1 MILHEVANGIGDN
14 VPKVVLSGEAQDGTY
29 EIASLLMKAVN
40 WLLSLVGLENNTT
53 LFTIFYAALV
63 FFVAWGVGYIVQWIV
78 VLLARK
84 IGNHWHS
91 AVYGHMIDEHLFT
104 KASRIIPP
112 IVFLILIQF
121 TLTGRV
127 TLATWLTRITWV
139 YVCYIFADT
148 LCLVI
153 NVTWRHI
160 NERANKRNL
169 PLNGLAE
176 LVKGLVWIV
185 AVIVILAILVN
196 KSPGSLLA
204 GLGAFAAVLM
214 LVFKDSILGVVAG
227 VQLSENDSLHVGDW
241 IKVGDANGTVTEVS
255 LTAVKILNW
264 DKTTTTLPPY
274 NLVSNGFTNYRTMQ
288 VSNTRRIQRS
298 YMIDAD
304 SVVPCDEALL
314 QEFSK
319 IPFMKDWIDRK
330 LQQRK
335 EGKEQNA
342 GNPDGLADGTLDT
355 NLGVFRAYLKMWLDS
370 NPNIARG
377 NDADGS
383 ANTCFVTTLPQTPS
397 GIPLQ
402 VYCFTSTSAWTNYEA
417 IMAQVFEHIAVMLF
431 RFHLYT
437 YESPSGRDTI
447 IDGFIC
453 PGKNP
458 DVVFGMPYPFFRA
471 SGTPGNPCYP
481 VQQSASP
488 QPQAMEPSSG
498 APAAPDPTATPAEA
512 AHVAAA
518 SPATGAHP
526 AAPAA
531 PDR

>member
-1 MILHEVANGIGDN
+1 MIPLEVEKAAEDL
-14 VPKVVLSGEAQDGTY
+14 PKVVLSGDAQDSSF
-29 EIASLLMKAVN
+29 EIASILMKTVH
-40 WLLSLVGLENNTT
+40 WLLSLVGLENNST
-53 LFTIFYAALV
+53 LFTIIYAALV
-63 FFVAWGVGYIVQWIV
+63 FLVAWCVGYVVRWIV
-78 VLLARK
+78 VLVAQKLSA
-84 IGNHWHS
+84 HWHS
-91 AVYGHMIDEHLFT
+91 VVYGYMMEEKLFT

-121 TLTGRV
+121 TLTSKV
-127 TLATWLTRITWV
+127 SLSTWLTRISWV
-139 YVCYIFADT
+139 YVCFILADT
-148 LCLVI
+148 ICLIVNI
-153 NVTWRHI
+153 SWRHI

-169 PLNGLAE
+169 PLSGLAE
-176 LVKGLVWIV
+176 LVKGAIWII
-185 AVIVILAILVN
+185 AIIVILAILVN
-196 KSPGSLLA
+196 KSPASLFA

-255 LTAVKILNW
+255 LTAVKVLNW

-314 QEFSK
+314 EEFSK
-319 IPFMKDWIDRK
+319 IPFMKEWIDKK
-330 LQQRK
+330 LEQRK
-335 EGKEQNA
+335 AGKEQNA
-342 GNPDGLADGTLDT
+342 GNPDGLVDGTLDT
-355 NLGVFRAYLKMWLDS
+355 NLGVFRAYLKMWLDA
-370 NPNIARG
+370 NPNIAQG
-377 NDADGS
+377 NDVDGG
-383 ANTCFVTTLPQTPS
+383 ANTCFVTTLPQTAS

-458 DVVFGMPYPFFRA
+458 DVVFGMPYPFFR
-471 SGTPGNPCYP
+471 STGTPGNPCYP
-481 VQQSASP
+481 VQMSASP
-488 QPQAMEPSSG
+488 QPQAMEPSG
-498 APAAPDPTATPAEA
+498 APAAPDPA
-512 AHVAAA
+512 
-518 SPATGAHP
+518 AHP
-526 AAPAA
+526 AP
-531 PDR
+531 

>member
-1 MILHEVANGIGDN
+1 MIPQEVAKTAAAL
-14 VPKVVLSGEAQDGTY
+14 PKVVLSGDAQDGTY
-29 EIASLLMKAVN
+29 EIASIMMKAVH
-40 WLLSLVGLENNTT
+40 WLLSLVGLENNST
-53 LFTIFYAALV
+53 LFTIIYAALV
-63 FFVAWGVGYIVQWIV
+63 FLVAWCVGYVVRWIV
-78 VLLARK
+78 VIVVKKVSA
-84 IGNHWHS
+84 HWHS
-91 AVYGHMIDEHLFT
+91 VLYGYMVEERLFT

-121 TLTGRV
+121 TLTSKV
-127 TLATWLTRITWV
+127 TLATWLTRLTWV
-139 YVCYIFADT
+139 YVCYILADT
-148 LCLVI
+148 ICLIVNI
-153 NVTWRHI
+153 TWRHI
-160 NERANKRNL
+160 NNKANKRNL
-169 PLNGLAE
+169 PLSGLAQ
-176 LVKGLVWIV
+176 LVKGGVWIV
-185 AVIVILAILVN
+185 GVIVILAILVN

-255 LTAVKILNW
+255 LTAVKVLNW

-304 SVVPCDEALL
+304 SVVPIDDALIE
-314 QEFSK
+314 EFSK
-319 IPFMKDWIDRK
+319 IPFMKDWIAKK

-342 GNPDGLADGTLDT
+342 GNPAGLVDGTIDT
-355 NLGVFRAYLKMWLDS
+355 NLGMFRAYLKMWLDA
-370 NPNIARG
+370 NPNIAQG
-377 NDADGS
+377 TDNEGGD
-383 ANTCFVTTLPQTPS
+383 NTCFVTTLPQTPS

-488 QPQAMEPSSG
+488 QPQAMEPASG

-512 AHVAAA
+512 SHAASVSTA
-518 SPATGAHP
+518 SPAHP
-526 AAPAA
+526 ASPA
-531 PDR
+531 